1 MARLMAY
8 ISRIPGKVIVA
19 TGFMVAADA
28 SRIRRAIQF
37 CTCFIV
43 PILHLSEIDFSVLR
57 RNFIV
62 IYSWSWLL
70 LVELAF
76 EDADLVCQGF

>member
-8 ISRIPGKVIVA
+8 IRRISGKVVVA

-37 CTCFIV
+37 
-43 PILHLSEIDFSVLR
+43 
-57 RNFIV
+57 
-62 IYSWSWLL
+62 
-70 LVELAF
+70 
-76 EDADLVCQGF
+76 